1 MHLHAIELPA
11 DLHHFPANGPP
22 VGLELGLARAPRA
35 DAAAQAL
42 QVLPLAHEAREQI
55 GKLGQLDLELALH
68 GPRPLGEDVQDEGG
82 AIDDL
87 EAERPPEVSL
97 LDGGERIVG
106 DHEVGGLSLGRGL
119 ELVDLAFPEIELGRW
134 RRAFLGDAAHHL
146 RPRRLGQAAELV
158 ERFLDLE
165 APLLGQSQRREQR
178 SLPLPYPP
186 SRHFHSF
193 TRSIPPV

>member
-1 MHLHAIELPA
+1 MTL
-11 DLHHFPANGPP
+11 
-22 VGLELGLARAPRA
+22 
-35 DAAAQAL
+35 
-42 QVLPLAHEAREQI
+42 
-55 GKLGQLDLELALH
+55 
-68 GPRPLGEDVQDEGG
+68 RP
-82 AIDDL
+82 
-87 EAERPPEVSL
+87 S
-97 LDGGERIVG
+97 VG